1 MNFYRSLRK
10 NPNASST
17 PIKTKGT
24 IATEGYEDVASTSV
38 LGVTTIT
45 SGTNVKTTTTTTTL
59 AATASATR
67 PRPPPVSATPTSTS
81 RALANTQ
88 DTIYRNF
95 ISTSHPAHTSAIPVA
110 STITIP
116 YQSSS
121 CSSSCCCPTTNAI
134 CCCST
139 SYYAL
144 MLSSKSK
151 KNSRRFCDTTSV
163 TDIRRQPTKEMEG
176 DVMPPSP
183 PPPTTLLV
191 PPPLFHTSMSAQQ
204 QISLTSRVNAMVD
217 NGGMPNEETITSTR
231 ASVKASSDETST
243 TSQTSRRRPTSHS
256 TLPSQSPSKLRR
268 SYSSGGS
275 RNLYRNIKMPLR
287 RLMLT
292 IMAAVLLSTEFTI
305 CGTTTT
311 MLGEKLKVIS
321 LVNDNSSHIPVE
333 PSSASA
339 SATTVVTTNKSSKI
353 NDSLPSSPVT
363 LTTLTTIQPSLEP
376 STPPL
381 SMSSSSMATS
391 LLSASIP
398 SSPSAATTTKLY
410 PPSIE
415 TTSIERKSSLKSLE
429 TASLTEALPSLS
441 TSSQTSQVTP
451 MAEAAVE
458 TAAETLPFLSSP
470 SLSSSSMSYLTATT
484 QNEPLTVDDFNAS
497 SELLSVPTSIL
508 NTYDASDLPPLT
520 EAEQAAKD
528 LLTKGFSIPTYLP
541 PFPVFAVADLPA
553 YLNTVSTTT
562 TEAPSNH
569 HMSPDDEMSSLE
581 NLLYFDNAGGSG
593 GNGQDPQQR
602 RYHHRKLQTPRR
614 NSSLAGANNVTV
626 QEGNH
631 AYLPCRIHRLQN
643 KPVSWVR
650 LRDGHII
657 SVDQT
662 TFIADQRFQAIFQDD
677 KEYTWSLQIKY
688 VQQTDEGWFECQASS
703 EPKMSAKVY
712 LKVIVPLTELI
723 GDQSR
728 FVKAGSKVALHCI
741 VRGTLDPP
749 QYIIWYR
756 DKTQISEDN
765 KMGWYTQLDRNIFGN
780 NGDNENTI
788 GSLIIPS
795 VRKMDSGNYT
805 CQPSNS
811 ASVSVDLHVLSGE
824 YSASAIMS
832 AARTYALNDA
842 YLLILLLLMLLHN
855 T

>member
-1 MNFYRSLRK
+1 M
-10 NPNASST
+10 ASSSL
-17 PIKTKGT
+17 PLTKSSSSSSSSSLSLSS
-24 IATEGYEDVASTSV
+24 ISSLSPSTSSSS
-38 LGVTTIT
+38 L
-45 SGTNVKTTTTTTTL
+45 SASETL
-59 AATASATR
+59 SAT
-67 PRPPPVSATPTSTS
+67 S
-81 RALANTQ
+81 
-88 DTIYRNF
+88 I
-95 ISTSHPAHTSAIPVA
+95 
-110 STITIP
+110 
-116 YQSSS
+116 
-121 CSSSCCCPTTNAI
+121 
-134 CCCST
+134 
-139 SYYAL
+139 
-144 MLSSKSK
+144 
-151 KNSRRFCDTTSV
+151 
-163 TDIRRQPTKEMEG
+163 
-176 DVMPPSP
+176 
-183 PPPTTLLV
+183 
-191 PPPLFHTSMSAQQ
+191 
-204 QISLTSRVNAMVD
+204 
-217 NGGMPNEETITSTR
+217 
-231 ASVKASSDETST
+231 
-243 TSQTSRRRPTSHS
+243 
-256 TLPSQSPSKLRR
+256 
-268 SYSSGGS
+268 
-275 RNLYRNIKMPLR
+275 
-287 RLMLT
+287 
-292 IMAAVLLSTEFTI
+292 
-305 CGTTTT
+305 
-311 MLGEKLKVIS
+311 
-321 LVNDNSSHIPVE
+321 
-333 PSSASA
+333 
-339 SATTVVTTNKSSKI
+339 
-353 NDSLPSSPVT
+353 
-363 LTTLTTIQPSLEP
+363 
-376 STPPL
+376 
-381 SMSSSSMATS
+381 SSSSM
-391 LLSASIP
+391 
-398 SSPSAATTTKLY
+398 
-410 PPSIE
+410 
-415 TTSIERKSSLKSLE
+415 ERKSLKSLE
-429 TASLTEALPSLS
+429 TAALTEALPSSS
-441 TSSQTSQVTP
+441 TSSQSSQVTP
-451 MAEAAVE
+451 MAAVE
-458 TAAETLPFLSSP
+458 TAETLPFLSSMSSS
-470 SLSSSSMSYLTATT
+470 SLSSSSSSSSSSSYLTATT
-484 QNEPLTVDDFNAS
+484 LIQNEPLTLDDFNAS
-497 SELLSVPTSIL
+497 SELLSGPTSIL
-508 NTYDASDLPPLT
+508 GTYDASDLPPLT

-569 HMSPDDEMSSLE
+569 HMSPDNMSSLE
-581 NLLYFDNAGGSG
+581 NLLYFDNIGGSD
-593 GNGQDPQQR
+593 QEQLQR
-602 RYHHRKLQTPRR
+602 RYQHRKLQIPRR

-756 DKTQISEDN
+756 DKTQISDDN
-765 KMGWYTQLDRNIFGN
+765 KMGWYTQLDRNIFGSS
-780 NGDNENTI
+780 GDNENTI

-795 VRKMDSGNYT
+795 VRKVDSGNYT